1 MERLTMQHVSNQNLN
16 NEYSQMRT
24 PTISL
29 TLDILGFLRHDD
41 NIK

>member
-1 MERLTMQHVSNQNLN
+1 MQHASNQNLN

-24 PTISL
+24 PTTSL
-29 TLDILGFLRHDD
+29 TLGVLGFLRYDD

>member
-1 MERLTMQHVSNQNLN
+1 MQHVSNQNLN

-24 PTISL
+24 PTTSL
-29 TLDILGFLRHDD
+29 TLDVLGFLRYDD